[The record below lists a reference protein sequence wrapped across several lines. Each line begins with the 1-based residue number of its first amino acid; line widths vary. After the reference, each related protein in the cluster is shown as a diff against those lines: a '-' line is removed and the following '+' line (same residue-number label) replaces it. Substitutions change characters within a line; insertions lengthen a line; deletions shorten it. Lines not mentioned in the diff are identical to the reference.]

1 MKKKNTKTLIIQ
13 IYKFITM
20 KKSVYKGSLELQ
32 VNLIDWTPI
41 NEKIS
46 NIVGC
51 KVESRLG
58 NAFIDDVES
67 NFNGIIQKQSI
78 IVDKDCCGQHS
89 ESKYIYISELNNA
102 EPFHV
107 KLFSVEF
114 YKVLEDLI
122 SLQPSF
128 VFEIDK
134 DDIKNCLTGETKC
147 LYEYM
152 DSRYRYNP
160 RIESNELKLLSLV
173 YQNGENDKSK
183 VYYNLIQIND

>member
-13 IYKFITM
+13 IYKFIIM
-20 KKSVYKGSLELQ
+20 KKSVYKGSLKLQ
-32 VNLIDWTPI
+32 VSLIDWTPI

-51 KVESRLG
+51 KVECRIG
-58 NAFIDDVES
+58 NAFIDDIEAT
-67 NFNGIIQKQSI
+67 FNDVIQKQSI
-78 IVDKDCCGQHS
+78 IVDKECCGKYS
-89 ESKYIYISELNNA
+89 VSKYMYISELNNS

-114 YKVLEDLI
+114 YKVDENLFSLE
-122 SLQPSF
+122 PSF

-152 DSRYRYNP
+152 GSRYRYNP
-160 RIESNELKLLSLV
+160 RIESNEWRLLSLV
-173 YQNGENDKSK
+173 YENGQNNWSIFEDRIK
-183 VYYNLIQIND
+183 IND